1 MSRLQPVRDSGQTL
15 PGLRG
20 MIIGIVD
27 TAAQLDDVVVNL
39 ESGGFSAENMVCLH
53 GDDGVSLVKRV
64 DGSFFGDNEN
74 GIGKKSIA
82 AMQQG
87 KYALGVKVDK
97 GDEARRAATLAGEK
111 GGHGFVH
118 FGLFVSTQFN

>member
-1 MSRLQPVRDSGQTL
+1 MRDNGQML

-27 TAAQLDDVVVNL
+27 TGEQLDDVVTHL
-39 ESGGFSAENMVCLH
+39 EKGGFSRESMVCLH
-53 GDDGVSLVKRV
+53 GEDGISLVKRV
-64 DGSFFGDNEN
+64 DGSFFGDSED
-74 GIGKKSIA
+74 GIGKTSVA

-87 KYALGVKVDK
+87 KYALGVKVAN
-97 GDEARRAATLAGEK
+97 GDEAKKVSTLAGEN

-118 FGLFVSTQFN
+118 FGLFVSTRFS